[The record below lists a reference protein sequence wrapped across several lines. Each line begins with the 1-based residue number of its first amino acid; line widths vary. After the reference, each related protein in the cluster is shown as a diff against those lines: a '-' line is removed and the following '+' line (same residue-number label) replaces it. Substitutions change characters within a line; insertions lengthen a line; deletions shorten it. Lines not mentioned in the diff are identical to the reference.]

1 MVISE
6 VKILD
11 KIIYEK
17 VGERLKIAR
26 EKSNKTL
33 EMAGNKVGVHKSTVL
48 RWEKGETE
56 KIKIPIL
63 DTLAQFYN
71 VNPTWLMGYDVPMER
86 KISSEFIGEEV
97 VQIPVYGKISAGQ
110 PLEMIENII
119 DYTFITAEQARKG
132 SYFALEVNGDSM
144 DKIIPNGSRVVVRKQ
159 EELENGEIGVI
170 VVNGN
175 DATVKRYE
183 RDEDNVYLYPES
195 NNPEHRVQ
203 RYCLR
208 ETPVSILGKV
218 ESYNKKL

>member
-1 MVISE
+1 MSF
-6 VKILD
+6 
-11 KIIYEK
+11 
-17 VGERLKIAR
+17 G
-26 EKSNKTL
+26 
-33 EMAGNKVGVHKSTVL
+33 
-48 RWEKGETE
+48 E
-56 KIKIPIL
+56 KIKKLRLDKNWTQEYVADKLSISIPALSRYESGTYEPKSLSMISDFAKLYGVTTDYLLGL
-63 DTLAQFYN
+63 DLNFDENAIE
-71 VNPTWLMGYDVPMER
+71 D
-86 KISSEFIGEEV
+86 V

-110 PLEMIENII
+110 PLEMVENII
-119 DYTFITAEQARKG
+119 DYTYITAEQARKG

-195 NNPEHRVQ
+195 NNPEHKIQ